1 MRPKVRPIP
10 VGKLREH
17 ILKARLFFR
26 RKRDEV
32 TLTVGELVTIG
43 ASVAIGAFVV
53 TEGVLVGVEGRTGD
67 SVTGVEASTGDSVV
81 GIFTGAVVT
90 GSNEEDDGSAD
101 GGMVGDGVTRG

>member
-1 MRPKVRPIP
+1 M
-10 VGKLREH
+10 
-17 ILKARLFFR
+17 
-26 RKRDEV
+26 
-32 TLTVGELVTIG
+32 TVGELVTIG

-53 TEGVLVGVEGRTGD
+53 TEGVLVGVEGVEGRTGD

-81 GIFTGAVVT
+81 GIVTGAVVT